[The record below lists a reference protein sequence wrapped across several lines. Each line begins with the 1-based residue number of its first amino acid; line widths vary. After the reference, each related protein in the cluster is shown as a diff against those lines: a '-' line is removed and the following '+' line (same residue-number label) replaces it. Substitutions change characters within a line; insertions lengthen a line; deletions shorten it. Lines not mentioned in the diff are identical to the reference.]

1 MKHLNLVVCFFSWW
15 LIWHPVKM
23 PNVVL
28 KVLILHWVCTFI
40 YYIGQ
45 DIRKKQ
51 SWDSHDCPGTETPF
65 QCWADK
71 IPCSVQFSR
80 SVVSDSLWPHGLQ
93 HARPPCPSPTPRVYS
108 NSCPLSRWCHST
120 ISSSVVCF
128 SSHLQSFPAS
138 GSFSMSQLFASG
150 GQSVGVSASASD
162 PTCHPAKNI
171 KNIKQKQYCNIQNSL

>member
-71 IPCSVQFSR
+71 IPCSVQFSH
-80 SVVSDSLWPHGLQ
+80 SVVSNSLWPHGLQ
-93 HARPPCPSPTPRVYS
+93 HQLPEFTQTHVHWVGDAIQPSH
-108 NSCPLSRWCHST
+108 PLS
-120 ISSSVVCF
+120 
-128 SSHLQSFPAS
+128 
-138 GSFSMSQLFASG
+138 
-150 GQSVGVSASASD
+150 SASP
-162 PTCHPAKNI
+162 PTF
-171 KNIKQKQYCNIQNSL
+171 SLSQHQGLFQWVSSLPQEFQLQHQIPHATLPKISKT